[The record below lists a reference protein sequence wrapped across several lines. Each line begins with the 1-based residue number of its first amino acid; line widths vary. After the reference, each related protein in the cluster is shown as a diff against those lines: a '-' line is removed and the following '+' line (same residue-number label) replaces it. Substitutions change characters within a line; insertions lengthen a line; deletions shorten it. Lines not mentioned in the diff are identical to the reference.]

1 MWEAGEC
8 DACDRSIAV
17 MGASRPAAAS
27 YKVCATCLWAHICA
41 FVFVNVFVCIFVKH
55 LEISIR
61 RGKIVRSKYVTSQTC
76 GIMRF
81 FICSF
86 QKNKIQCKQ
95 CKKYGHFVI
104 SV

>member
-8 DACDRSIAV
+8 DACDRSIAG
-17 MGASRPAAAS
+17 MGASRPAAAC

-61 RGKIVRSKYVTSQTC
+61 RGKIVRSKYVISQTC
-76 GIMRF
+76 GITAF
-81 FICSF
+81 LFALS
-86 QKNKIQCKQ
+86 
-95 CKKYGHFVI
+95 KKTKY
-104 SV
+104 SVNSVKSMGIL